1 MSAGS
6 RTQVIYSEFSVDL
19 NMSCFSAFKMTAKYE
34 GHEGHW
40 PSYCWITQ
48 VSCFQEIDVG
58 RGDAV

>member
-1 MSAGS
+1 M
-6 RTQVIYSEFSVDL
+6 IYSEFSVDL